1 MRMRDARPLPWI
13 AVALAAFLS
22 AAGCAGPGVSPPIA
36 IGTPCVACGMD
47 VRDLRFACQRRAGR
61 AWRVYDAIECLLR
74 DARAG
79 DGAVAPAWLA
89 DYDRQTLHEADSMWV
104 VQGEFPSP
112 MGGGLAA
119 FLARA
124 AAESVAVE
132 TRGRVDRLGAFLRAP
147 QESVR

>member
-1 MRMRDARPLPWI
+1 MSRRDARWI
-13 AVALAAFLS
+13 TAALAAFLT
-22 AAGCAGPGVSPPIA
+22 AAGCASPGVPPPIA
-36 IGTPCVACGMD
+36 RGTPCAACGME
-47 VRDLRFACQRRAGR
+47 VQDLRFACQRRAGR

-74 DARAG
+74 DARSG
-79 DGAVAPAWLA
+79 DGAAAPAWLA

-124 AAESVAVE
+124 AAESVAAT
-132 TRGRVDRLGAFLRAP
+132 TRGRVDRLGAFLNAP
-147 QESVR
+147 PEPVR